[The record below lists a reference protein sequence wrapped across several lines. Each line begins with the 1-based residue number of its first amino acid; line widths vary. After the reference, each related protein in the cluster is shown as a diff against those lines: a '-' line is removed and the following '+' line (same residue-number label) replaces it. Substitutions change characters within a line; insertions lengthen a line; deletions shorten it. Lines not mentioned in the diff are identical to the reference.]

1 MQDHKKNIS
10 RTLNM
15 TRIIIKGTK
24 IECKNIYIRMYICM
38 RVCVCVCMCVCVSV
52 CVRVCM

>member
-15 TRIIIKGTK
+15 TRIIVKGTK

-38 RVCVCVCMCVCVSV
+38 RVCVCVCMCVCV